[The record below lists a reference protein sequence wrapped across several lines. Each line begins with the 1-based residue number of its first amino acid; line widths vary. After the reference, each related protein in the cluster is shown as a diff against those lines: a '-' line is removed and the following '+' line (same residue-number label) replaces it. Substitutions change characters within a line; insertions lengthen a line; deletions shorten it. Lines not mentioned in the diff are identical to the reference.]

1 MSCKAKTN
9 IFDIVNCII
18 ENNFFPVTKMKMN
31 KMIYYAHD
39 KSLVECNEPLITE
52 EMQAWIYEPVFPA
65 LTKVLKKFT
74 YQPIPINTIKC
85 GKASKLTTQQKA
97 IIKCYY
103 PEIR

>member
-1 MSCKAKTN
+1 MQKIPLKESAAHTVSCKAKTN

-18 ENNFFPVTKMKMN
+18 GNNFFPVTKMKMN
-31 KMIYYAHD
+31 KMIYYAHA
-39 KSLVECNEPLITE
+39 KSLVECNEPLVTE

-85 GKASKLTTQQKA
+85 EKAHKLTT
-97 IIKCYY
+97 
-103 PEIR
+103 